1 VADDPEA
8 EPTVAAG
15 VFECMMVG
23 TADRNATKDERTGAI
38 GSLGTTLSIPGAR
51 DGVELLQFALGDLE
65 LRKNGTDRCRRGRF
79 RSKKER
85 VKSEALKY
93 IHSWPASLLAG
104 IRNVT
109 EPLQNGIFIA
119 FNCKKTGSGS

>member
-1 VADDPEA
+1 MADDPAA

-23 TADRNATKDERTGAI
+23 TADRNAAKDERTGAV
-38 GSLGTTLSIPGAR
+38 GSLGMTLRIVGTR
-51 DGVELLQFALGDLE
+51 DGVELLKFALGDLK
-65 LRKNGTDRCRRGRF
+65 LRKDGADRCRRGRF

-85 VKSEALKY
+85 VKSEALKH
-93 IHSWPASLLAG
+93 IHSWPASFLAG

-109 EPLQNGIFIA
+109 EPLQTGIFIA
-119 FNCKKTGSGS
+119 CNCKKTGSGS